1 MNNYLYFLEKRIVI
15 KEIWEDATG
24 YDLIK
29 SQESYISSSQIG
41 YNDMVIWKRLLKHIF
56 DRI

>member
-29 SQESYISSSQIG
+29 SQESYISSS
-41 YNDMVIWKRLLKHIF
+41 
-56 DRI
+56 